1 MKKATMIAVVVSAF
15 MIGGGIL
22 YGIKQAR
29 SVDNKV
35 PTYNKASTDTQ
46 KIEVLQQLYHKAPD
60 FNHIAIGAYEDGFSA
75 GDLLRSG
82 YVPYEENYK
91 QEDIYSLQGS
101 AHGISVCVHIKQAD
115 TALAANEKMIEE
127 FKQKASK
134 KNYTDVLFGETY
146 TADENTIAI
155 KTVQYLDEKK
165 QPVSA
170 FLYSDI
176 RDEGK
181 AYLCAEIDVN
191 EAEFDDKTEELLKEL
206 DVVFGFNISE
216 SF

>member
-1 MKKATMIAVVVSAF
+1 MKKATKIVVAVFALI
-15 MIGGGIL
+15 IGGGIM
-22 YGIKQAR
+22 YSIIKTH
-29 SVDNKV
+29 SGDKV
-35 PTYNKASTDTQ
+35 PTYNKSSTDTQ
-46 KIEVLQQLYHKAPD
+46 KLELLQQLYHKAPD
-60 FNHIAIGAYEDGFSA
+60 FNHIAIGAYEDGFSG
-75 GDLLRSG
+75 GDLLRNG

-101 AHGISVCVHIKQAD
+101 AHGVSVRVYIKQAD
-115 TALAANEKMIEE
+115 TALEANEEMIEE
-127 FKQKASK
+127 FNQKASE

-155 KTVQYLDEKK
+155 KTVKYLNEKG
-165 QPVSA
+165 QSVSA

-191 EAEFDDKTEELLKEL
+191 EAEFDDQSEELLEEL

-216 SF
+216 TF

>member
-1 MKKATMIAVVVSAF
+1 MKM
-15 MIGGGIL
+15 
-22 YGIKQAR
+22 
-29 SVDNKV
+29 
-35 PTYNKASTDTQ
+35 AS
-46 KIEVLQQLYHKAPD
+46 L
-60 FNHIAIGAYEDGFSA
+60 G
-75 GDLLRSG
+75 GDLLRNG

-101 AHGISVCVHIKQAD
+101 AHGVSVRVYIKQAD
-115 TALAANEKMIEE
+115 TALEANEEMIEE
-127 FKQKASK
+127 FNQKASE

-155 KTVQYLDEKK
+155 KTVKYLNEKG

-191 EAEFDDKTEELLKEL
+191 EAEFDDQSEELLEEL

-216 SF
+216 TF

>member
-1 MKKATMIAVVVSAF
+1 M
-15 MIGGGIL
+15 
-22 YGIKQAR
+22 
-29 SVDNKV
+29 
-35 PTYNKASTDTQ
+35 PTYNKSSTDTQ
-46 KIEVLQQLYHKAPD
+46 KLELLQQLYHKAPD
-60 FNHIAIGAYEDGFSA
+60 FNHIAIGAYEDGFSG
-75 GDLLRSG
+75 GDLLRNG

-101 AHGISVCVHIKQAD
+101 AHGVSVRVYIKQAD
-115 TALAANEKMIEE
+115 TALEANEKMIEE
-127 FKQKASK
+127 FNQKASE

-155 KTVQYLDEKK
+155 KTVKYLNETG
-165 QPVSA
+165 QSVSA

-191 EAEFDDKTEELLKEL
+191 EAEFDDQSEELLEEL

-216 SF
+216 TF

>member
-1 MKKATMIAVVVSAF
+1 MKKATKIVVAVFALI
-15 MIGGGIL
+15 IGGGIM
-22 YGIKQAR
+22 YSIIKTH
-29 SVDNKV
+29 SGDKV
-35 PTYNKASTDTQ
+35 PTYNKSSTDTQ
-46 KIEVLQQLYHKAPD
+46 KLELLQQLYHKAPD
-60 FNHIAIGAYEDGFSA
+60 FNHIAIGAYEDGFSG
-75 GDLLRSG
+75 GDLLRNG

-101 AHGISVCVHIKQAD
+101 AHGVSVRVYIKQAD
-115 TALAANEKMIEE
+115 TALEANEKMIEE
-127 FKQKASK
+127 FNQKASE

-155 KTVQYLDEKK
+155 KTVKYLNEKG
-165 QPVSA
+165 QSVSA

-191 EAEFDDKTEELLKEL
+191 EAEFDDQSEELLEEL

-216 SF
+216 TF

>member
-1 MKKATMIAVVVSAF
+1 MKKATKIVAAVFALI
-15 MIGGGIL
+15 IGGGIM
-22 YGIKQAR
+22 YSIIKTH
-29 SVDNKV
+29 SGDKV
-35 PTYNKASTDTQ
+35 PTYNKSSTDTQ
-46 KIEVLQQLYHKAPD
+46 KIELLQQLYHKAPD

-75 GDLLRSG
+75 GDLLRNG

-101 AHGISVCVHIKQAD
+101 AHGVSVRVYIKQAD
-115 TALAANEKMIEE
+115 TALEANEEMIEE
-127 FKQKASK
+127 FNQKASE

-155 KTVQYLDEKK
+155 KTVTYLNEKG
-165 QPVSA
+165 QSVSA

-191 EAEFDDKTEELLKEL
+191 EAEFDDQSEELLEEL

-216 SF
+216 TF